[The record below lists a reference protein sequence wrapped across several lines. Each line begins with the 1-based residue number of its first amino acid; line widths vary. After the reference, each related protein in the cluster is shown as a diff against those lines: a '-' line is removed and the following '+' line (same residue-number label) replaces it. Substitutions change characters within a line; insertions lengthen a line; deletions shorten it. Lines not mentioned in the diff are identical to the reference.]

1 MSLPDFTTVLTMRQ
15 HRPNE
20 FLKMEFR
27 ICASA
32 FNYVFIILFFL
43 QKMQQLIS
51 LCCKVMKM
59 NMKRPRREIKMLTA
73 GETVIII
80 IILITANKFETAS
93 RKYTM
98 VLLLN
103 VVTFDTVVYECYAL
117 LPSKSACKIY
127 VLINNTS
134 NKDEKRLLYSK

>member
-1 MSLPDFTTVLTMRQ
+1 
-15 HRPNE
+15 
-20 FLKMEFR
+20 
-27 ICASA
+27 
-32 FNYVFIILFFL
+32 
-43 QKMQQLIS
+43 
-51 LCCKVMKM
+51 
-59 NMKRPRREIKMLTA
+59 MLTA